1 MPIVDKNEQKEMG
14 NTAKSS
20 GGFKNFLY
28 GAFRKNKPEVDS
40 ATKAKNELHE
50 IDTKFKESGYLMTK
64 KGKPTNKSK
73 LINKR
78 NITSGKIHLNRLD
91 QGDVID
97 ETSDIPTRESMY
109 ELLDQVPSQ
118 TSSHLES
125 NLYFSLLSF
134 IFFFY
139 QTNSF
144 DCFSLNASL
153 NYNFYENEEI
163 FFFKS

>member
-1 MPIVDKNEQKEMG
+1 MG

-20 GGFKNFLY
+20 GGFKNFFY
-28 GAFRKNKPEVDS
+28 GAFRKHKPEDS
-40 ATKAKNELHE
+40 ASKLKDELHE

-78 NITSGKIHLNRLD
+78 NITSGRIHLNRLD

-109 ELLDQVPSQ
+109 ELLDQAPSK

-125 NLYFSLLSF
+125 
-134 IFFFY
+134 I
-139 QTNSF
+139 
-144 DCFSLNASL
+144 
-153 NYNFYENEEI
+153 
-163 FFFKS
+163 